1 MRLAYDE
8 CRSRLRSAEHGT
20 LCTLGPSGTID
31 AVPVCYAVVSA
42 RIVTPIDRIKPKTT
56 TDLGR
61 LRNLDQNG
69 AATLLCDE
77 WNGSDW
83 SQLWWVRA
91 HLTRR
96 TDDEDAGD
104 FVAASEDALR
114 EKYAQYRE
122 TEFVELIVFD
132 VVSLIGWAAT
142 GQAAAGEAEDGPP
155 GQGEGIEPLI

>member
-8 CRSRLRSAEHGT
+8 CWSRLRSAEHGT
-20 LCTLGPSGTID
+20 LCTLGAQDTID
-31 AVPVCYAVVSA
+31 AVPVCFAVVSE

-61 LRNLDQNG
+61 LRNLEQNG
-69 AATLLCDE
+69 TATLLCDE

-96 TDDEDAGD
+96 TDDGDTGD
-104 FVAASEDALR
+104 FVAAYEGALR

-122 TEFVELIVFD
+122 TEFVELVVFD
-132 VVSLIGWAAT
+132 VVSLIGWAA
-142 GQAAAGEAEDGPP
+142 GQARW
-155 GQGEGIEPLI
+155 